1 MYDSSAVPSYN
12 FSSRDTWKHCKL
24 ETSCSVYALD
34 SSRTT
39 PLVEEVLRQNM
50 IHFFSN
56 SNAEVVSLMNGATS
70 EEKRASAYDHIRHSP
85 TWLGGSDGY
94 SKHFVQPR
102 GRSSMVSEN
111 L

>member
-1 MYDSSAVPSYN
+1 
-12 FSSRDTWKHCKL
+12 
-24 ETSCSVYALD
+24 
-34 SSRTT
+34 
-39 PLVEEVLRQNM
+39 
-50 IHFFSN
+50 
-56 SNAEVVSLMNGATS
+56 MNGATS
-70 EEKRASAYDHIRHSP
+70 EEKRASAYDHRRHSP

>member
-39 PLVEEVLRQNM
+39 PSAK
-50 IHFFSN
+50 HDSFFLKFQCRGR
-56 SNAEVVSLMNGATS
+56 VSLMNGVTS

-102 GRSSMVSEN
+102 GHSSMVSKN